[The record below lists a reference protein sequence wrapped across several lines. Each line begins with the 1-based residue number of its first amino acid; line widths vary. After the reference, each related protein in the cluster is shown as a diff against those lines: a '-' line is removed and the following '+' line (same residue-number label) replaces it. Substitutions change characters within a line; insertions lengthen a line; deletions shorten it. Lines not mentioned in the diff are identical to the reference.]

1 GGCLAPRAAG
11 DEPRE
16 AGARGGG
23 AAAVEPANYRGNSP
37 SFLFVRGL
45 AEYRQGRFDRAIAT
59 TRGGV
64 SRMLGPPP
72 RLVLA
77 MALHRSGQV
86 REARKV
92 FAAAVLDSDWRAR
105 VGNPHG
111 WICHVLR
118 REAESL
124 IVPNLPA
131 FLAGELQPRDND
143 ERLALLAVYQ
153 FTNCSLA
160 LAGLYA
166 DAFAADPSLAED
178 HKPGRR
184 FSAARAAALVGSAR
198 GEDIAGVGEPERAR
212 WRQQAR
218 KWLRADLAA
227 WDQALDRDPS
237 AARDLLSQVGAWRG
251 NSELAGLFEPAELD
265 KLPPD
270 ERKDCI
276 A

>member
-1 GGCLAPRAAG
+1 
-11 DEPRE
+11 
-16 AGARGGG
+16 
-23 AAAVEPANYRGNSP
+23 VEPANYPGNYP

-59 TRGGV
+59 TRGGG

-72 RLVLA
+72 RLVPA
-77 MALHRSGQV
+77 MAPHRSGPARQAP
-86 REARKV
+86 EA
-92 FAAAVLDSDWRAR
+92 FAAAPLAPDWRGR
-105 VGNPHG
+105 GGHPHG

-184 FSAARAAALVGSAR
+184 FSAAR
-198 GEDIAGVGEPERAR
+198 
-212 WRQQAR
+212 
-218 KWLRADLAA
+218 
-227 WDQALDRDPS
+227 
-237 AARDLLSQVGAWRG
+237 
-251 NSELAGLFEPAELD
+251 
-265 KLPPD
+265 
-270 ERKDCI
+270 
-276 A
+276 